1 MGAAPFLPR
10 EHHLMIVYTID
21 HSSVLGDF
29 TREFTSRAQADYWMG
44 VLAANHVKFSVVYA
58 RVDAPTQLDL
68 PL

>member
-1 MGAAPFLPR
+1 
-10 EHHLMIVYTID
+10 MIVYTID

-29 TREFTSRAQADYWMG
+29 TREFTSRAQAEYWMG